1 MSDIGVEGE
10 QNRVAGRDYL
20 EINLGS
26 QDREPLAQAQRARLN
41 EEVARLAEE
50 LGMDPR
56 MLWRSVHESA
66 GVKTVGEVRKDQ
78 YQDAMSALQAVSER
92 HRESVRS
99 RTLTTELEQA
109 SAERGLAKQLARY
122 CLREFGEQALTGL
135 TISQLTQA
143 LRYVDEYK
151 VPPQIVAPLSA
162 HGFRMLVMSHPVHC
176 FLVFVM
182 GVLVGRVF
190 F

>member
-92 HRESVRS
+92 HKELVRS
-99 RTLTTELEQA
+99 RTLTIELEQA
-109 SAERGLAKQLARY
+109 TTEKRMAKQLGRF
-122 CLREFGEQALTGL
+122 CLREFGEQNLGALT
-135 TISQLTQA
+135 IMQLTQA
-143 LRYVDEYK
+143 LRYVDECQA
-151 VPPQIVAPLSA
+151 PPQAALSWHSIRA
-162 HGFRMLVMSHPVHC
+162 VVMSNPLH
-176 FLVFVM
+176 FTAVFVL
-182 GVLVGRVF
+182 GVSIGKVF
-190 F
+190 